1 MPLINV
7 KRIWTPLELFGI
19 QLLHSLEEKRW
30 YIKRSR
36 KPLKRI
42 L

>member
-19 QLLHSLEEKRW
+19 QLLHSNEDKHW